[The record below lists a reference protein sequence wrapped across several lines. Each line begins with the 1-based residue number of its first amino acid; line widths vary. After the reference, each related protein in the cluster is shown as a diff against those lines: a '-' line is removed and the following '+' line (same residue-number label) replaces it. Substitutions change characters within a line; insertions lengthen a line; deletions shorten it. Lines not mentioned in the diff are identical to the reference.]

1 MWERELTGE
10 QKAAIL
16 LIALGPEVSAEVLKH
31 LDEQEIEQV
40 TLEIATARHVPA
52 EVRASILKEFHQ
64 MARAQEY
71 ISQGGVGYAK
81 DVLERA
87 LGTQKALDILQR
99 LTANLQVRPFDFVR
113 KADPEQLLSFIQNEH
128 PQTIALIM
136 AYLTPEKAAAVL
148 AGLPPDQQA
157 DVARRLA
164 IMDRTSPEVLKEI
177 ERVLEHKLSSLL
189 TEDYTSAGGIQL
201 AVDILNQVD
210 RTTEKAILERLEV
223 SDPELAEEIKRRM
236 FLFEDIV
243 HLDDRS
249 VQRVLREVDIANDL
263 PLALKGAND
272 EVRAKI
278 FKNVSK
284 RAAADIQEN
293 IEYMG
298 PVLLRDVEA
307 AQQKIVNIIRKLEEE
322 GEIIIARGQRDE
334 VIV

>member
-31 LDEQEIEQV
+31 LDEEEIEQV
-40 TLEIATARHVPA
+40 TLEIATARHVPP
-52 EVRASILKEFHQ
+52 EVRASILKEFHE
-64 MARAQEY
+64 MAMAQEY

-87 LGTQKALDILQR
+87 LGTQKAVDILQR
-99 LTANLQVRPFDFVR
+99 LTSNLQVRPFDFVR

-128 PQTIALIM
+128 PQTIALIL
-136 AYLTPEKAAAVL
+136 AYMTPEKAATVL

-177 ERVLEHKLSSLL
+177 ERVLEQKLSLL
-189 TEDYTSAGGIQL
+189 LSEDYASAGGIQL
-201 AVDILNQVD
+201 AVDILNLVD

-223 SDPELAEEIKRRM
+223 SDPELVEEIKRRM

-243 HLDDRS
+243 HLDDRA
-249 VQRVLREVDIANDL
+249 VQRILREVDLANDL

-284 RAAADIQEN
+284 RAAADIEEN

-307 AQQKIVNIIRKLEEE
+307 AQQKIVNIIRRLEEE

>member
-1 MWERELTGE
+1 LWERELTGE

-31 LDEQEIEQV
+31 LDEEEIEQV
-40 TLEIATARHVPA
+40 TLEIATARHVPP
-52 EVRASILKEFHQ
+52 EVRASILKEFHE
-64 MARAQEY
+64 MAMAQEY

-87 LGTQKALDILQR
+87 LGTQKAVDILQR
-99 LTANLQVRPFDFVR
+99 LTSNLQVRPFDFVR

-128 PQTIALIM
+128 PQTIALIL
-136 AYLTPEKAAAVL
+136 AYMTPEKAATVL

-177 ERVLEHKLSSLL
+177 ERVLEQKLSLL
-189 TEDYTSAGGIQL
+189 LSEDYASAGGIQL
-201 AVDILNQVD
+201 AVDILNLVD

-223 SDPELAEEIKRRM
+223 SDPELVEEIKRRM

-243 HLDDRS
+243 HLDDRA
-249 VQRVLREVDIANDL
+249 VQRILREVDLANDL

-284 RAAADIQEN
+284 RAAADIEEN

-307 AQQKIVNIIRKLEEE
+307 AQQKIVNIIRRLEEE

>member
-1 MWERELTGE
+1 LWERELTGE